1 MATSKEHPQRYG
13 WWINELESLGI
24 SVKKTNELNDL
35 SEIRSLAEN
44 IKQDFYQH
52 NKSDKSMIM
61 NNTDRIQRIY
71 YLGMTS
77 RN

>member
-1 MATSKEHPQRYG
+1 
-13 WWINELESLGI
+13 
-24 SVKKTNELNDL
+24 
-35 SEIRSLAEN
+35 
-44 IKQDFYQH
+44 
-52 NKSDKSMIM
+52 MIM